1 MPRFALQLLV
11 LIALVSCG
19 QKSKV
24 DPLFKAIP
32 LSQSHGD
39 GKYAVFTVKLPLSEE
54 SIDVYDSPIDP
65 NSGVGRVPLLGD
77 ALRFITQ
84 SVFNLGA
91 NLGMGRSQ
99 ITINQPLP
107 DLNSPYLKSL
117 SVKRVFFHIDQK
129 NVLADERPQGLI
141 ARLRALIRGG
151 TALDF
156 SFIRELKIR
165 LKMDKGDPTPESYVP
180 EIITEEI
187 ENRRRRDDEGVAV
200 VEDEFQPVDLLH
212 YLRKYRSDVL
222 RNSERGSMFVVYSEK
237 PVAVRAFLRRHPELS
252 VLIQELVIVNKSLVI
267 ELKGKEM
274 VSEKF
279 FHLLERF
286 EADVETSGITK
297 IDGCDDD
304 TCMDVKVNEQ
314 NMLPFLTQGN
324 KLKIETII
332 DASKVPP
339 QSFRLKGFVE
349 FEVKLDVPL

>member
-1 MPRFALQLLV
+1 MSGHILHLLV
-11 LIALVSCG
+11 LLSFISCG

-24 DPLFKAIP
+24 DPLFEAIP

-54 SIDVYDSPIDP
+54 SIDAYDSPIDP
-65 NSGVGRVPLLGD
+65 NTGVGRVPVLGD
-77 ALRFITQ
+77 ALRFLTQ

-91 NLGMGRSQ
+91 NLGMGRSR

-129 NVLADERPQGLI
+129 NVLADERPQGLF
-141 ARLRALIRGG
+141 ARLRELIRGG
-151 TALDF
+151 TAIDF

-165 LKMDKGDPTPESYVP
+165 LKMDKGDPTPESYIP
-180 EIITEEI
+180 EIITEEV
-187 ENRRRRDDEGVAV
+187 NDRRLGESTDAALTEG
-200 VEDEFQPVDLLH
+200 DFQPVDLLH
-212 YLRKYRSDVL
+212 YRRKYRSDVL
-222 RNSERGSMFVVYSEK
+222 RNSERGSMFVVYTEK
-237 PVAVRAFLRRHPELS
+237 PVAVRSFLRRHPELS
-252 VLIQELVIVNKSLVI
+252 VLIEELVIVNKSLVI

-286 EADVETSGITK
+286 EAEMETSGITK

-314 NMLPFLTQGN
+314 NMLPFLIQGN

-349 FEVKLDVPL
+349 FEVKLDVPI